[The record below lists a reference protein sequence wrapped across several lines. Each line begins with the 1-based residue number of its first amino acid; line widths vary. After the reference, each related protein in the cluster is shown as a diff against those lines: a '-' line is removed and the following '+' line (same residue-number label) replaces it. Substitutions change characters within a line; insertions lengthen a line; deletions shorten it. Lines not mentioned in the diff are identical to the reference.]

1 MVEGRPA
8 ARLRIDLA
16 YDGTNYAGWAIQ
28 PDHTT
33 VQGLLEQ
40 ALAVVLRLPTP
51 VRVWCAGRTDSG
63 VHARGQVVH
72 VDVPADALVVSE
84 ERLAIQLRGVL
95 PADIVVQRVRRTSSD
110 FDARFSCSWRRYEYL
125 IDDRGIG
132 VDPLARA
139 FVVENY
145 RPLDVDLM
153 NLASAPFLGLRDF
166 AAFCKPREGRT
177 TIRHLMNFSWTR
189 TLDGLVRADVK
200 ADAFCH
206 SMVRFLVGCMLPVG
220 EGRKPTSW
228 PRDILAGGVRPEGEP
243 GFNLAPA
250 HGLVLAEVAY
260 PDDSELA
267 ARAAATRDRRS
278 LPTDGVVERAG
289 D

>member
-1 MVEGRPA
+1 MTERPPST
-8 ARLRIDLA
+8 RLRLDLA

-28 PDHTT
+28 PQHTT

-40 ALAVVLRLPTP
+40 ALAVVLRLPDP
-51 VRVWCAGRTDSG
+51 PRAWCAGRTDSG
-63 VHARGQVVH
+63 VHARAQVAH
-72 VDVPADALVVSE
+72 VDVPTDCLVVTH

-95 PADIVVQRVRRTSSD
+95 PDDIVIHRVREVSAD
-110 FDARFSCSWRRYEYL
+110 FDARFSCLWRRYEYL
-125 IDDRGIG
+125 LDDRGIG
-132 VDPLARA
+132 LDPLSRG

-145 RPLDVDLM
+145 RPLDVDRM
-153 NLASAPFLGLRDF
+153 NEASAAFPGLRDF

-177 TIRHLMNFSWTR
+177 TIRDLMQFSWTR
-189 TLDGLVRADVK
+189 TDDGLVRADVK

-220 EGRKPTSW
+220 EGSKPVSW
-228 PRDILAGGVRPEGEP
+228 PADILTSGVRPEGEP

-260 PDDSELA
+260 PPDAELA
-267 ARAAATRDRRS
+267 ARATATRDRRTLAES
-278 LPTDGVVERAG
+278 ASD
-289 D
+289 